1 VTVSRASVSGLR
13 TGHPSLSFRIRVA
26 KGAARLRTLT
36 VALPAGL
43 RFVAPR
49 FGRHGIRVSG
59 GRVASVSLSHGR
71 LVITL
76 SNATG
81 ALSVKIGSDALSES
95 SALKR
100 KARAHKLRRLVL
112 TVIAANATGKRTTVP
127 VPLNHRGS

>member
-1 VTVSRASVSGLR
+1 
-13 TGHPSLSFRIRVA
+13 
-26 KGAARLRTLT
+26 
-36 VALPAGL
+36 
-43 RFVAPR
+43 
-49 FGRHGIRVSG
+49 
-59 GRVASVSLSHGR
+59 
-71 LVITL
+71 VITL

-81 ALSVKIGSDALSES
+81 ALRVKIGSDALSES